1 MNIRHQQGF
10 NLIEL
15 MITVMILAVLLGIGV
30 PSVSDMIRNN
40 RVVAD
45 TNKLVVALSSARSE
59 AVRRGLPVA
68 VCPTNT
74 AQTACVATA
83 NWATNGWMVFT
94 DATGTAGTFD
104 GTDEILQRFARAGSG
119 VGLTSTNTVTAA
131 LNTAAVR
138 FLSTGLPASGT
149 VDTTFTVQHSICRD
163 NNRRTIRISPIGR
176 LNTTKGACS

>member
-104 GTDEILQRFARAGSG
+104 GTDEILQKFARAGSG
-119 VGLTSTNTVTAA
+119 VGLNST
-131 LNTAAVR
+131 NTAAVR
-138 FLSTGLPASGT
+138 FLSTGLPPTGAA
-149 VDTTFTVQHSICRD
+149 DTTFTVQHSICRD
-163 NNRRTIRISPIGR
+163 NNRRTVRISPMGR